1 MARRRRAQT
10 RKIDADPVYGSVV
23 ISKFINKLMYD
34 GKKSKAEN
42 IFYKAMDLVKEKT
55 GKDGLEAFNEAIE
68 NIKPRVEVKS
78 RRVGGSTYQVPV
90 DVRLDRQNSLAFT
103 WLIDA
108 SRKRGG
114 RSMIERLSNEIV
126 DAIDGKGQ
134 AVAKRDTVHRMAEGN
149 KAFAHFRW

>member
-1 MARRRRAQT
+1 MARRRRAQV
-10 RKIDADPVYGSVV
+10 RKIDADPIYGSVV

-42 IFYKAMDLVKEKT
+42 IFYKAMDLVKQKT
-55 GKDGLEAFNEAIE
+55 GKDGLEAFNEAIN
-68 NIKPRVEVKS
+68 NIKPLVEVKS

-90 DVRLDRQNSLAFT
+90 DVRPDRQNSLAFT

-114 RSMIERLSNEIV
+114 KSMIERLSNEIV

>member
-55 GKDGLEAFNEAIE
+55 GKGGLEAFNEAIE

-90 DVRLDRQNSLAFT
+90 DVRPDRQNSLAFT

-126 DAIDGKGQ
+126 DAIGGKGQ

>member
-10 RKIDADPVYGSVV
+10 RKINADPIYGSVV

-55 GKDGLEAFNEAIE
+55 GKDGLEAFNEAIN
-68 NIKPRVEVKS
+68 NIKPQVEVKS

-90 DVRLDRQNSLAFT
+90 EVRLDRQNSLAFT

-114 RSMIERLSNEIV
+114 RSMIERLSNEIA
-126 DAIDGKGQ
+126 DAIEGKGQ

>member
-10 RKIDADPVYGSVV
+10 RKIDADPVYGSVI

-90 DVRLDRQNSLAFT
+90 DVRPDRQNSLAFT

>member
-10 RKIDADPVYGSVV
+10 RKIDADPIYGSVV

-90 DVRLDRQNSLAFT
+90 DVRPDRQNSLAFT

-114 RSMIERLSNEIV
+114 RSMVERLSNEIV

>member
-1 MARRRRAQT
+1 MARRRRAQV

-90 DVRLDRQNSLAFT
+90 DVRPDRQNSLAFT

>member
-10 RKIDADPVYGSVV
+10 RKINADPIYGSVV

-55 GKDGLEAFNEAIE
+55 GKDGLEAFNEAIN
-68 NIKPRVEVKS
+68 NIKPQIEVKS

-90 DVRLDRQNSLAFT
+90 EVRLDRQNSLAFT

-114 RSMIERLSNEIV
+114 RSMIERLSNEIA
-126 DAIDGKGQ
+126 DAIEGKGQ

>member
-10 RKIDADPVYGSVV
+10 RKIDADPIYGSVV

-90 DVRLDRQNSLAFT
+90 DVRPDRQNSLAFT

-114 RSMIERLSNEIV
+114 RSMVERLSNEIA
-126 DAIDGKGQ
+126 DAIEGKGQ

>member
-10 RKIDADPVYGSVV
+10 RKINADPIYGSVV

-55 GKDGLEAFNEAIE
+55 GKDGLEAFNEAIN
-68 NIKPRVEVKS
+68 NIKPQVEVKS
-78 RRVGGSTYQVPV
+78 KRVGGSTYQVPV
-90 DVRLDRQNSLAFT
+90 EVRPDRQNSLAFT

-114 RSMIERLSNEIV
+114 RSMIERLSNEIA
-126 DAIDGKGQ
+126 DAIEGKGQ
-134 AVAKRDTVHRMAEGN
+134 AVVKRDTVHRMAEGN

>member
-10 RKIDADPVYGSVV
+10 RKIDADPIYGSVI

-55 GKDGLEAFNEAIE
+55 GKDGLEAFNKAIE

-90 DVRLDRQNSLAFT
+90 DVRPDRQNSLAFT

-149 KAFAHFRW
+149 KAFAHFWW